1 MSRTPL
7 ALIETIR
14 VIGGRAP
21 LYGLHL
27 RRLVASC
34 QALGIPFPLAFKIP
48 EGGPDR
54 AHRLEVGPAGVAVTE
69 RPVGPVDPVRLR
81 TSLLVHPGYRH
92 KTTERTA
99 FDRAQAQARP
109 DEAVLLTA
117 AGEVAE
123 AGLWCLF
130 WWEGDT
136 LCAPA
141 LELGILPGVSRMR
154 VEELAGPVAERRVGR
169 AALLGRSVFV
179 TNALRGVVPVMSW
192 DTESVPKHP
201 ATAFLASRFWG

>member
-1 MSRTPL
+1 MARTPP

-14 VIGGRAP
+14 VIGGQAP

-54 AHRLEVGPAGVAVTE
+54 AHRLEVGLGGVTVTE
-69 RPVGPVDPVRLR
+69 RPIGSVAPVRLR
-81 TSLLVHPGYRH
+81 TSAIVHPAYRH
-92 KTTERTA
+92 KTTDRAA
-99 FDRAQAQARP
+99 FDNAQAQGRP
-109 DEAVLLTA
+109 DEALLLTA

-123 AGLWCLF
+123 ASIWCFF

-141 LELGILPGVSRMR
+141 LALDILPGVSRMR
-154 VEELAGPVAERRVGR
+154 VEELAGPVAERRLAR
-169 AALLGRSVFV
+169 PALRGRSVFV
-179 TNALRGVVPVMSW
+179 TNALRGVVPVISW
-192 DTESVPKHP
+192 DAEPVPKHP